1 MHGIV
6 LFKDKWLMI
15 FVLQISFCITR
26 AKCKLEVM
34 YSVNDFRKLC
44 TGFFVFKTFLYQM
57 IRSNYS
63 DTVKTAWQYNALFYL
78 VKINFFFKT
87 MYTSTW
93 PWWHSLSAMVTCGLK
108 WHHHCD
114 QSQVMCH
121 WYVWHIIAYRNK
133 QPVAGISGQQRCWN
147 REETLG

>member
-78 VKINFFFKT
+78 VKTTPYFFVVNNVYFYLTLMAFVVCDGDLWFKVA
-87 MYTSTW
+87 SSLW
-93 PWWHSLSAMVTCGLK
+93 PEPGDVSLVCLAHYCIQK
-108 WHHHCD
+108 
-114 QSQVMCH
+114 
-121 WYVWHIIAYRNK
+121 
-133 QPVAGISGQQRCWN
+133 
-147 REETLG
+147 